1 MHRQLTSCGHSIFFV
16 KDRVDKKEVTI
27 EYCPTYIMLAD
38 YFTKALQG
46 KQFAQLRDVIMGKIS
61 VQQLFDMNTAL
72 KERVGKRLSKIVS
85 TDSLKGRA
93 GSLKS
98 STATQRTYADVLVGR
113 K

>member
-1 MHRQLTSCGHSIFFV
+1 
-16 KDRVDKKEVTI
+16 
-27 EYCPTYIMLAD
+27 
-38 YFTKALQG
+38 
-46 KQFAQLRDVIMGKIS
+46 MGKIS

-85 TDSLKGRA
+85 TDSLKGLGQENNQV

-113 K
+113 KWLTRVIDKKKRNRITRVIDKRKKTNSERMRLISFFRNNPFPYDKY

>member
-1 MHRQLTSCGHSIFFV
+1 
-16 KDRVDKKEVTI
+16 
-27 EYCPTYIMLAD
+27 
-38 YFTKALQG
+38 
-46 KQFAQLRDVIMGKIS
+46 
-61 VQQLFDMNTAL
+61 MNTAL

-85 TDSLKGRA
+85 TDSLKGLGQENNQV